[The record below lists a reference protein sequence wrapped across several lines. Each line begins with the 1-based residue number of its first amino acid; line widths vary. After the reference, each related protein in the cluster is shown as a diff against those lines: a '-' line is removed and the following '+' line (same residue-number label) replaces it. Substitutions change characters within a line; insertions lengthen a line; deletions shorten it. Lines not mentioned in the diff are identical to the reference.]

1 LKGYLLDTNAL
12 LWLESRPLSLRP
24 STHDALLQGPL
35 FVSVVSIAEIAIKAA
50 IGKLPLPPPFETDFQ
65 LAVRRML
72 EDSAIDLLPL
82 DLPVVSRLWR
92 LPQYHRDPFDRM
104 IIAQALESGLT
115 VATRDRA
122 FFAYAGLDI
131 LEV

>member
-1 LKGYLLDTNAL
+1 VNAYLLDTNAL
-12 LWLESRPLSLRP
+12 LWMGFQSSMIKPEARE
-24 STHDALLQGPL
+24 ALTQGVR

-50 IGKLPLPPPFETDFQ
+50 LGKLILPAPFHTDFEAAVRGLLEDGVIDLVPLELAVVAKLRHLPP
-65 LAVRRML
+65 
-72 EDSAIDLLPL
+72 
-82 DLPVVSRLWR
+82 
-92 LPQYHRDPFDRM
+92 YHRDPFDRM
-104 IIAQALESGLT
+104 IIAQALELGLA